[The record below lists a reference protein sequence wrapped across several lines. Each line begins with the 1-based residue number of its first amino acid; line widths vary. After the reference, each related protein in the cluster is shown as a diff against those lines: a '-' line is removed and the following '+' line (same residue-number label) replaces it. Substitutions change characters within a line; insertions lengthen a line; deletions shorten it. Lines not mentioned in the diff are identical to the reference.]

1 MRFLVIIAIVAS
13 LFVGYGGSASAGT
26 SSECL
31 MWARWY
37 GQTSVRDSQIVHATG
52 CDDGPRWGTYVRRSG
67 ACAGYQ
73 RTLTRNG
80 IYPFSS
86 AYFSKMNRAGYTV
99 YEDGTCR

>member
-1 MRFLVIIAIVAS
+1 MRFVVIIAIVAS
-13 LFVGYGGSASAGT
+13 LFVGYGGSASA

-52 CDDGPRWGTYVRRSG
+52 CDEGSKRGTYVRRSG

-80 IYPFSS
+80 VYPFSGT
-86 AYFSKMNRAGYTV
+86 YFTKMKRAGYVV